1 MVEINDDT
9 SVTYTTNSKI
19 ITLIVKFKTSMLK
32 SSSCDYSDAYML
44 VGRTVTITDAAINDV
59 TKRADERKKEIMFKN
74 KW

>member
-9 SVTYTTNSKI
+9 SVTYNTNSKI
-19 ITLIVKFKTSMLK
+19 KFKTSVLK
-32 SSSCDYSDAYML
+32 SSSCNYSDAYML

-74 KW
+74 K

>member
-1 MVEINDDT
+1 MVEMNDDT
-9 SVTYTTNSKI
+9 SVTYNTNSKI
-19 ITLIVKFKTSMLK
+19 KFKTSMLK

-74 KW
+74 K

>member
-9 SVTYTTNSKI
+9 SVTYNTNSKI
-19 ITLIVKFKTSMLK
+19 KFKTSVLK

-74 KW
+74 K

>member
-9 SVTYTTNSKI
+9 SVTYNTNSKI
-19 ITLIVKFKTSMLK
+19 KFKTSMLK

-59 TKRADERKKEIMFKN
+59 TKRADARKKEIMFKN
-74 KW
+74 K

>member
-9 SVTYTTNSKI
+9 SVTYNTNSKI
-19 ITLIVKFKTSMLK
+19 KFKTSMLK

-74 KW
+74 K

>member
-9 SVTYTTNSKI
+9 SVTYNTNSKI
-19 ITLIVKFKTSMLK
+19 KFKTSMLK

-59 TKRADERKKEIMFKN
+59 TKRADERKKEIMLKN
-74 KW
+74 K

>member
-9 SVTYTTNSKI
+9 SVTYNTNSKI
-19 ITLIVKFKTSMLK
+19 KFKTSMLK

>member
-9 SVTYTTNSKI
+9 SVTYNTNSKI
-19 ITLIVKFKTSMLK
+19 KFKTSMLK

-44 VGRTVTITDAAINDV
+44 VVRTVTITDAAINDV

-74 KW
+74 K

>member
-9 SVTYTTNSKI
+9 SVTYNTNSKI
-19 ITLIVKFKTSMLK
+19 KFKTSLLK

-74 KW
+74 K

>member
-9 SVTYTTNSKI
+9 SVTYNTNSKI
-19 ITLIVKFKTSMLK
+19 KFKTSMLK

-59 TKRADERKKEIMFKN
+59 TKRAEEKKKEIMFKN
-74 KW
+74 K